1 MSLTDV
7 VAWWGAVIATG
18 VLVWDVIKWRLSG
31 PKLRLTVRSGPETI
45 GAVAHTSSMSIIA
58 EVVNY
63 GNGPTT
69 LTSLSFLFYKN
80 SFHRLLNHPDGIIP
94 GPDKNTRYTL
104 PHEL

>member
-1 MSLTDV
+1 
-7 VAWWGAVIATG
+7 
-18 VLVWDVIKWRLSG
+18 
-31 PKLRLTVRSGPETI
+31 
-45 GAVAHTSSMSIIA
+45 MSIIA

-104 PHEL
+104 PHELKPGAVYVGMEDQTKELEDMARQGYLTCAVYHTHKKRPDKKRVIIK